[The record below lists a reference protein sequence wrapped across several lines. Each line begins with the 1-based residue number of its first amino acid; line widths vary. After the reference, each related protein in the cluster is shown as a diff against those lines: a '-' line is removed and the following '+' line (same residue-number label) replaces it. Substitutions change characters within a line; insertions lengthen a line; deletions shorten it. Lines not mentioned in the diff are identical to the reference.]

1 MNTQLR
7 NPGTD
12 GEVPL
17 TEAEFARIARI
28 AKAGWGLSLE
38 SAKRPLIRSRLGRRL
53 KVLGLPGFDA
63 YCDIVESGDAQEC
76 DHFVSALTTNV
87 THFYREVHHF
97 DLLEKEV
104 LPGLLE
110 RARKGERIRMW
121 SAGCSTGQEPYSLA
135 ASILAQSRDAARYD
149 LRILATDIDTAVL
162 KTAQEGLYDP
172 KICIFPTPE
181 HEARIFGDRPSD
193 AASARPDQRPVRPE
207 LKQLV
212 TFRRLNLVQ
221 PWPFTGRFDI
231 IFCRNV
237 VIYFDKPTQ
246 MQVWTRFA
254 ELLNPGAHLLIGH
267 SERITAPADVG
278 LVTAGITA
286 YRRQGPI
293 AATARK

>member
-1 MNTQLR
+1 MTAPLR
-7 NPGTD
+7 TPGVD
-12 GEVPL
+12 GEAPL
-17 TEAEFARIARI
+17 TEAEFGRIARI

-53 KVLGLPGFDA
+53 KVLGLANFDA
-63 YCDIVESGDAQEC
+63 YCDIVESGDPQEC
-76 DHFVSALTTNV
+76 EHFVSALTTNV

-110 RARKGERIRMW
+110 RAKKGERIRMW

-135 ASILAQSRDAARYD
+135 ASILALSRDAARYD

-172 KICIFPTPE
+172 KVCAFPTPE
-181 HEARIFGDRPSD
+181 HEARIFGGKSD
-193 AASARPDQRPVRPE
+193 APGLRAVRPE
-207 LKQLV
+207 LKQLI

-254 ELLNPGAHLLIGH
+254 EVLNPGAFLLIGH
-267 SERITAPADVG
+267 SERIASPADVG

-286 YRRQGPI
+286 YRRLGPT
-293 AATARK
+293 APTARK